1 MNHCWQSPG
10 LQVPTLGKGLASSL
24 QDLEAVKRAMRDVN
38 RDGSLCPD
46 EADRRRQLLLNQFY
60 GVSGDAKA
68 QPAAAHINDLLEKG
82 AHRT

>member
-1 MNHCWQSPG
+1 
-10 LQVPTLGKGLASSL
+10 
-24 QDLEAVKRAMRDVN
+24 MRDVN
-38 RDGSLCPD
+38 GDGSLRPD

-82 AHRT
+82 VHRSHACLALSKANSDTGGAIKKDCA